1 MHNVSNKL
9 NIYIFRAIIDRCR
22 FVLNDFLFHRYFFY
36 HVAPAVKLIYLLLFN
51 SVLTY
56 RNTSTKHKNQFV
68 CGLEQNLIGAVGGL
82 FNKLVE
88 YRFDNVLLSMDLSQN
103 ISELL
108 LDTSI
113 SKHHKTGSGRN
124 WSDFK

>member
-1 MHNVSNKL
+1 MISPF
-9 NIYIFRAIIDRCR
+9 IAT
-22 FVLNDFLFHRYFFY
+22 FFY

-68 CGLEQNLIGAVGGL
+68 CGLEQNVIGAVGGL

-88 YRFDNVLLSMDLSQN
+88 YRFDNVLLSMDLSQI